1 MAATRFDFANTAG
14 DRLSGVL
21 ETGESPRAYALFA
34 HCFTCDKTSLAA
46 TRLTRA
52 LAGHGIGVL
61 RFDFTGLGASEGD
74 FGRGLSGDVADL
86 VAAAEAMTAAGR
98 APQLLIGHSFGGA
111 AVLAAAGSL
120 PGVKAVATIAAP
132 FDAEHVLDQLAPAAL
147 DAIAGT
153 GGGAG
158 DGVGDGRVPVSIGGR
173 PFELGRA
180 FVDDVRAARQDER
193 IATLRRALLVLHS
206 PVDEIVGVDNASRI
220 FLTAK
225 HPKSFVSLD
234 HADHLL
240 RRKADS
246 DYAATVIAAWAS
258 RYLELEVVAD
268 APPAHGVRVEET
280 GVGRFEVRA
289 VTAAGHA
296 LLIDEPRSVGGGDAG
311 PTPYDLLGAAL
322 GACTAMTCRLY
333 AARKEWP
340 LDRVTVEVGH
350 TGRTATARDRFVRR
364 IGFTGKL
371 DDDQTARLL
380 EIAER
385 CPVHRTLVA
394 GADVVTEPLGGDGAL
409 SDVPDDHCQQM
420 DATCGD

>member
-1 MAATRFDFANTAG
+1 MAATRFDFANAAG
-14 DRLSGVL
+14 ERLSGVL
-21 ETGESPRAYALFA
+21 ETGPERPRAFAVFA

-86 VAAAEAMTAAGR
+86 VAAAEAMTAAGQP
-98 APQLLIGHSFGGA
+98 PQLLIGHSFGGA

-120 PGVKAVATIAAP
+120 PSVRAVATIAAP
-132 FDAEHVLDQLAPAAL
+132 FDAEHVLDRIAPAEL
-147 DAIAGT
+147 GAIGD
-153 GGGAG
+153 AG
-158 DGVGDGRVPVSIGGR
+158 DDRVPVSIGGR

-180 FVDDVRAARQDER
+180 FIDDIRAARQDER

-240 RRKADS
+240 RRKADT
-246 DYAATVIAAWAS
+246 DYAAAVIAAWAS
-258 RYLELEVVAD
+258 HYLDLAD
-268 APPAHGVRVEET
+268 DIAAAAPASGVRVEET

-296 LLIDEPRSVGGGDAG
+296 VLIDEPRSVGGGDAG
-311 PTPYDLLGAAL
+311 PTPYDLLAAAL
-322 GACTAMTCRLY
+322 GACTAMTCRMY
-333 AARKEWP
+333 AARKGWP
-340 LDRVTVEVGH
+340 LDGVTVEVGH
-350 TGRTATARDRFVRR
+350 TGRTATTRDRFVRR
-364 IGFTGKL
+364 IGFAGSL
-371 DDDQTARLL
+371 DGDQTARLL

-394 GADVVTEPLGGDGAL
+394 GADVVTEPIGTGAPL
-409 SDVPDDHCQQM
+409 ANTPKDHVQRMQESCS
-420 DATCGD
+420 G